1 MINRLIELSLKNRVV
16 VILLFVSLAG
26 LGSARAP
33 GGCLPEPR
41 PDREPIRRQP
51 VRLVHANG
59 RGVHAARVWPHG
71 QPGDTIVV
79 KGSFSVRAERER
91 LGLRP
96 AAAAKAPGGA
106 SVSQTQDGIRVT
118 VSEQGYQPA
127 RVSVRAG
134 AVARITFV
142 RTSDATCGTEVAIP
156 ALNIKRAL
164 PLNQPV
170 TLEHRRKRERWSS
183 SAAWGCSAGPSSCSS
198 YNHRGCL

>member
-1 MINRLIELSLKNRVV
+1 VV
-16 VILLFVSLAG
+16 YVVN
-26 LGSARAP
+26 P
-33 GGCLPEPR
+33 TQ
-41 PDREPIRRQP
+41 PDRFVEREIQ
-51 VRLVHANG
+51 VGESAGEQLDVID
-59 RGVHAARVWPHG
+59 GV

-106 SVSQTQDGIRVT
+106 PVSQTQDDFRVT

-156 ALNIKRAL
+156 ALKIKRAL

-170 TLEHRRKRERWSS
+170 TVELTPQKTGEVEFVC
-183 SAAWGCSAGPSSCSS
+183 GMGML
-198 YNHRGCL
+198 RGTIVVQ